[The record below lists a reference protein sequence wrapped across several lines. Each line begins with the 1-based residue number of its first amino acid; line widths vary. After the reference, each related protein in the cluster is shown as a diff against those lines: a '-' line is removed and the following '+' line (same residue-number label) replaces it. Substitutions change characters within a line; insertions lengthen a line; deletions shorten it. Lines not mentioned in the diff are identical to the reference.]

1 MSVAGI
7 SYNRIIL
14 VGRLTRDPE
23 VRYTTTG
30 TQVSTFTLA
39 VDRVRG
45 GSSSNGEAETDF
57 IPVVTF
63 GRLAEFVASYL
74 AKGRLVLVEGSLRIR
89 RWQTQLGETRKTT
102 EVLADAVRF
111 METKKSLETSVSN
124 GSLEEHE
131 PPIDVDLLG
140 VEEET
145 DTEETD
151 EPPF

>member
-1 MSVAGI
+1 M

-30 TQVSTFTLA
+30 TQISTFTLA

-45 GSSSNGEAETDF
+45 GSSSGDDSDTDF

-74 AKGRLVLVEGSLRIR
+74 TKGRLVLVEGTLRIR
-89 RWQTQLGETRKTT
+89 RWQNQLGETRRTT
-102 EVLADAVRF
+102 EVWADAVRF
-111 METKKSLETSVSN
+111 METKKAVEAMMNNSSEAF
-124 GSLEEHE
+124 E
-131 PPIDVDLLG
+131 PPVDVDFLG
-140 VEEET
+140 DEEPEV
-145 DTEETD
+145 DDTD